1 MKSTNSSNILKKK
14 KAIYCTCMCLY
25 LLGTNTHTLGT
36 QTIISSSLKQPGF
49 FISFF
54 LFFFQVFSALGTLFW
69 DTHLYLGAGGYHLPL
84 HSSEEPLMR
93 ERQMCLCCKQER
105 GVGECWRAMPRDLPW
120 LPGGC
125 NARLHEKIC
134 PVTIPGMKSQQYMH
148 FWRFF
153 GQYFPAAQG
162 RLQSETL
169 KLSDIGTFPL
179 GKSMKSLSEYVP
191 HFV

>member
-1 MKSTNSSNILKKK
+1 
-14 KAIYCTCMCLY
+14 MCLC
-25 LLGTNTHTLGT
+25 LRGTNTHTQGT

-49 FISFF
+49 FISFYW
-54 LFFFQVFSALGTLFW
+54 FFFQIFSALGTLFW

-93 ERQMCLCCKQER
+93 ERQMCLCSKQER

-148 FWRFF
+148 FWGGFA
-153 GQYFPAAQG
+153 QYFPAAQG
-162 RLQSETL
+162 SLQLETL
-169 KLSDIGTFPL
+169 KL
-179 GKSMKSLSEYVP
+179 
-191 HFV
+191 

>member
-1 MKSTNSSNILKKK
+1 MHVPVFKRHKHAHTRHPNNNKQLIKTTWVF
-14 KAIYCTCMCLY
+14 YFV
-25 LLGTNTHTLGT
+25 LL
-36 QTIISSSLKQPGF
+36 F
-49 FISFF
+49 
-54 LFFFQVFSALGTLFW
+54 FFFQVFSALGTLFW

-93 ERQMCLCCKQER
+93 ERQMCLCSKQEK

-148 FWRFF
+148 FWGGFA
-153 GQYFPAAQG
+153 QYFPAAQG
-162 RLQSETL
+162 SLQLETL
-169 KLSDIGTFPL
+169 KL
-179 GKSMKSLSEYVP
+179 
-191 HFV
+191 